1 MYYQFSVLAT
11 VSHQF
16 SASADQV
23 FNAWLDTQFMW
34 LVFFGS
40 KISDAEVVNMQS
52 DSRIG
57 GRFSYIARKNGSLR
71 SHLGKYLEINGPNR
85 LAFTWQTNGLEL
97 SHSHI
102 IIDIAATSQ
111 GSELTLRQ
119 EMPQHWGEFVEE
131 AQFAWTGLLN
141 AFDQALAAHN
151 FNPHG

>member
-16 SASADQV
+16 SASAEQV

-34 LVFFGS
+34 FVFFGS
-40 KISDAEVVNMQS
+40 KISDTEVVTMQS
-52 DSRIG
+52 DSRVG
-57 GRFSYIARKNGSLR
+57 GRFAYIARKNGLLR
-71 SHLGKYLEINGPNR
+71 SHLGEYLEINCPNR
-85 LAFTWQTNGLEL
+85 LAFTWQTKGFEMPD
-97 SHSHI
+97 SHI
-102 IIDIAATSQ
+102 IIDIAVTSQ

-119 EMPQHWGEFVEE
+119 EMPQYWAEFIEE

-141 AFDQALAAHN
+141 AFDQALEAQN